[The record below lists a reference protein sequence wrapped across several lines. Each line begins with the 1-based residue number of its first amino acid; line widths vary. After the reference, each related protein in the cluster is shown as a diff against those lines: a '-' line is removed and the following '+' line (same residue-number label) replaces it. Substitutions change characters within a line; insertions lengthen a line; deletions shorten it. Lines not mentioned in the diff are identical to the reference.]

1 MAVRVGLGGGGSKFE
16 KNIKGGGGGREYR
29 GGLRQIVRVRN
40 PLPTMPSGIGQFLA
54 TENLLKPMKILFI
67 SP

>member
-1 MAVRVGLGGGGSKFE
+1 MAVRGGLGGGGQNLK
-16 KNIKGGGGGREYR
+16 KKIKGEVREYR